1 MNRCLFSLLFC
12 SLLSFNVLSEVD
24 RVPMT
29 PTEYIENFKEDAIK
43 EMLMYNI
50 PASIT
55 LAQGMLE
62 SNYGNSPLA
71 VNANNHFGIKCHKE
85 WEGPSYIQD
94 DDESDEC
101 FRKYNDPLESFSD
114 HSVFLKS
121 RDRYAPLFELKRTN
135 YKEWAR
141 GLKEAGYATDPRYPV
156 RLIDIIEM
164 YKLYKLD
171 EVKELTDLNYPAK
184 KIPRTTSKPKP
195 KTPKAV
201 AEEGREVFRM
211 NFIKYIV
218 VKPGDTFDKIAKETD
233 KDLWQIYKFNE
244 LTEKSKLRV
253 GQIIFLQPKHK
264 RAQEPYHVVKKGETM
279 YSISQMH
286 GMKLKSLYKKNAMK
300 PGEEPKVGDTL
311 YLRKDK
317 PSG

>member
-1 MNRCLFSLLFC
+1 MKKCLLFVFLSC
-12 SLLSFNVLSEVD
+12 SFVTFAADN

-29 PTEYIENFKEDAIK
+29 PTDYIDNFKDDAVK
-43 EMLMYNI
+43 EMLIYNI

-85 WEGPSYIQD
+85 WGGPSFIQD
-94 DDESDEC
+94 DDEKNEC

-121 RDRYAPLFELKRTN
+121 RDRYASLFELRRTN
-135 YKEWAR
+135 YKEWAK

-156 RLIDIIEM
+156 RLIDIIET
-164 YKLYKLD
+164 YKLYKFD
-171 EVKELTDLNYPAK
+171 EVTDLSGTAIPPKKMTPAK
-184 KIPRTTSKPKP
+184 SKVK
-195 KTPKAV
+195 V
-201 AEEGREVFRM
+201 AIAGKEEEREILRM
-211 NFIKYIV
+211 NMIKYIA
-218 VKPGDTFDKIAKETD
+218 VKPGDSFDKIAKETD

-244 LTEKSKLRV
+244 LTEKSKLQV
-253 GQIIFLQPKHK
+253 GQVIFLQPKHK
-264 RAQEPYHVVKKGETM
+264 RAQEPYHIVRKGETM
-279 YSISQMH
+279 HSISQMH
-286 GMKLKSLYKKNAMK
+286 GMKLRSLYKMNGLK

-311 YLRKDK
+311 YLRKSK
-317 PSG
+317 PSS